1 MLKSMTTGAAI
12 ALMLAMVPALAEE
25 PAPAATAGVTADT
38 VVARVN
44 GTEVTLGQMIV
55 LREGLPEQYQ
65 SLADDVLF
73 KGILDQLVQQVALDQ
88 SMTGKLT
95 KHDALA
101 VENQRRNMVSGIALK
116 AVVAAAV
123 TDAALQA
130 AYDARYKDAAPA
142 TEWNASHIL
151 VDTEDKAKA
160 LKAQI
165 DGGADF
171 AELARANSSDGAAAN
186 GGSLGWFGPGMM
198 VKPFEDAVMTMKPG
212 EVAGPIQTQFGWHL
226 VKLNE
231 TRVAAT
237 PTLDELRQELATEIE
252 QKAVQSHVEAL
263 VAAAT
268 VTRPGEGIDPATLR
282 DATLLAR

>member
-151 VDTEDKAKA
+151 VDSEDKAKA

-212 EVAGPIQTQFGWHL
+212 EVVGPIQTQFGWHL

>member
-44 GTEVTLGQMIV
+44 GTDVTLGQMIV

-151 VDTEDKAKA
+151 VDSEDKAKA

-212 EVAGPIQTQFGWHL
+212 EVVGPIQTQFGWHL